1 MTSIAEAL
9 DRSIE
14 QISRR
19 REEGTT
25 RQTSSG
31 TLGGHDVC
39 PVCQGTGWMSVIDK
53 DGCEIFKKCD
63 CGLLKKSI
71 CESRRECS
79 GIPEKYKDAR
89 LSRFSLDVYK
99 QDGSRKLIDFTYA
112 CIQCW
117 LRDFEE
123 MELKGMGLYLFSGT
137 PGSGKTF
144 MAACL
149 ANELIRENG
158 KRVRF
163 ATSMDIIEEIKRS
176 WDFSSGYSE
185 SHVLQEL
192 TDTDILVIDDFG
204 VERPKDWIAER
215 FYQIINARYA
225 LKKITIITSNLSVD
239 DLKYDSRIKNR
250 VQERTYQLPFPEES
264 IRGQIA
270 KENMSDM
277 MNRVKMLREQQSH
290 QNEQLTLR
298 LDTQNG

>member
-9 DRSIE
+9 EQSIE

-19 REEGTT
+19 REESMI
-25 RQTSSG
+25 RQTSSETHG
-31 TLGGHDVC
+31 EHDVC
-39 PVCQGTGWMSVIDK
+39 PICKGSGWKTTVDK
-53 DGCEIFKKCD
+53 EGYEIYKKCE
-63 CGLLKKSI
+63 CGLLRDKI
-71 CESRRECS
+71 CESRSESS
-79 GIPEKYKDAR
+79 GIPEKYKVAR
-89 LSRFSLDVYK
+89 LSRFSLDVY
-99 QDGSRKLIDFTYA
+99 QQEGSKELIDFTYA

-123 MELKGMGLYLFSGT
+123 MEQKGMGLYLFSGT

-176 WDFSSGYSE
+176 WDFSSGHSE
-185 SHVLQEL
+185 SQVLQEL
-192 TDTDILVIDDFG
+192 TDTDVLIIDDFG
-204 VERPKDWIAER
+204 VEQPKNWIAER
-215 FYQIINARYA
+215 FYQIINARYT
-225 LKKITIITSNLSVD
+225 LKKITIITSNLSVE

-270 KENMSDM
+270 RENMSDM
-277 MNRVKMLREQQSH
+277 MNRVKALREQQKH
-290 QNEQLTLR
+290 RNEQLTLK
-298 LDTQNG
+298 L